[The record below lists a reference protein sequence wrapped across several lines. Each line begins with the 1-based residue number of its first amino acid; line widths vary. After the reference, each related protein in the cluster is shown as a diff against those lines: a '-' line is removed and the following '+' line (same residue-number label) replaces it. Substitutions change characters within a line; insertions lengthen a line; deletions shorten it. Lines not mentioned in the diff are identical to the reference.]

1 MAVVPGEKVGGIGL
15 RPARP
20 ERLPSG
26 LDSGPSTA
34 IQGGVWTP
42 PKRGGKLALTD
53 RAFPVASTPGAWDM
67 ARPKPL
73 ADLLDICLGPALA
86 AQGFASA
93 DILAAWPDI
102 VGPRLAAAC
111 RPVRI
116 EWSRRGLRDRDERP
130 QPALLVVRVEG
141 AFALELQHV
150 APLLIERINAYYGW
164 RCIGRIVLKQG
175 PVRRAHPAPAKP
187 APARRARTPAH
198 RRRARRRRRG
208 RPAHRPR
215 PARLGRPGETRPRGD
230 VSAEAATGSRAS
242 LPWAAPRLNPK
253 AMLSPF
259 SGVRHDDHA
268 A

>member
-1 MAVVPGEKVGGIGL
+1 
-15 RPARP
+15 
-20 ERLPSG
+20 
-26 LDSGPSTA
+26 
-34 IQGGVWTP
+34 
-42 PKRGGKLALTD
+42 
-53 RAFPVASTPGAWDM
+53 M

-73 ADLLDICLGPALA
+73 ADLLDVCLGPALA

-93 DILAAWPDI
+93 DILAAWPGI

-175 PVRRAHPAPAKP
+175 PVRRAPPAPAKP
-187 APARRARTPAH
+187 APLGAPERQRIDAALDGVAEDGLRTALD
-198 RRRARRRRRG
+198 
-208 RPAHRPR
+208 
-215 PARLGRPGETRPRGD
+215 RLGSAVLAKPGRAET
-230 VSAEAATGSRAS
+230 
-242 LPWAAPRLNPK
+242 
-253 AMLSPF
+253 
-259 SGVRHDDHA
+259 
-268 A
+268 